1 MLRHWGTMKETIGS
15 LLKFSLLC
23 GIISFH
29 LAASAQCK
37 FTTLT
42 IPGSTADTAIGI
54 NDQGAIVGGVED
66 STGNHGFLLFQG
78 KVHKFDFPGA
88 FSTEALGIN
97 NHGQIVGDYDAGQF
111 AKAGQSGFV
120 VHNGVFQAISD
131 PKAPGATRAIGINN
145 FSVIVGSAGL
155 DGFVLRNGKFTTI
168 HFPGSSRTAAHAIND
183 SGVIVG
189 VYGDSI
195 GFNHA
200 FMLKNGK
207 YTNVDFPGSS
217 NSSANGIDNE
227 GDVTGSYD
235 VNSGDEHGFTLDK
248 GRYLTHDDPNASLS
262 TVIFG
267 VNSHD
272 QLVGGF
278 VDASGHN
285 HSFKANCS
293 GVF

>member
-42 IPGSTADTAIGI
+42 IPGSTAD
-54 NDQGAIVGGVED
+54 
-66 STGNHGFLLFQG
+66 
-78 KVHKFDFPGA
+78 P
-88 FSTEALGIN
+88 ALGIN
-97 NHGQIVGDYDAGQF
+97 NHVQIVGDYDAGQF

-155 DGFVLRNGKFTTI
+155 DGFVLRHGKFTTI

-207 YTNVDFPGSS
+207 YTNVD
-217 NSSANGIDNE
+217 
-227 GDVTGSYD
+227 
-235 VNSGDEHGFTLDK
+235 
-248 GRYLTHDDPNASLS
+248 
-262 TVIFG
+262 
-267 VNSHD
+267 
-272 QLVGGF
+272 
-278 VDASGHN
+278 
-285 HSFKANCS
+285 
-293 GVF
+293 